1 METCKNEK
9 SIDLGDCIIDCQ
21 NNQACEN
28 TCIDN
33 FKAEYETCPCQVIPT
48 LWPEHCKRFK
58 ADCPFGCPC
67 DAFDCEPDKKSVLV
81 LNTNK
86 SSSVPV
92 LIKFDG

>member
-1 METCKNEK
+1 MSVPGK
-9 SIDLGDCIIDCQ
+9 SISIFGHGRDHDRDT
-21 NNQACEN
+21 EN
-28 TCIDN
+28 I
-33 FKAEYETCPCQVIPT
+33 V
-48 LWPEHCKRFK
+48 LK